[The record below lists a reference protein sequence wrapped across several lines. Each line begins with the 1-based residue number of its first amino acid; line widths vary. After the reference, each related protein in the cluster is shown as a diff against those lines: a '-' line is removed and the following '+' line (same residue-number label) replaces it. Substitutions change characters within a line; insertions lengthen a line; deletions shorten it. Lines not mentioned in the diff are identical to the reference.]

1 MDLATPSGM
10 SDLFEKVARGQIV
23 QAIERLDELTSKLPR
38 AEDAWNA
45 TALELTQAASAHVR
59 YFVIA
64 ENARAIYSNPLS
76 AEVKHVLTKLF
87 HLMSLTWIARF
98 AGDFQIFGG
107 LSPSDLKSFNRKFTG
122 ILSELRPI
130 AVSLVD
136 AFDIHDQSLLS
147 TLGAYD
153 GQVYQRMFDAAL
165 KSPLNKSDVL
175 PAYQK
180 YIKPVLKANI

>member
-1 MDLATPSGM
+1 MDLTTPSGM

-23 QAIERLDELTSKLPR
+23 QAIQRLDELTLKLPR
-38 AEDAWNA
+38 AEDAWNQ
-45 TALELTQAASAHVR
+45 TSLELTQAASAHVR

-64 ENARAIYSNPLS
+64 ENARAIFATQMSK
-76 AEVKHVLTKLF
+76 EVKNVLIKVF

-107 LSPSDLKSFNRKFTG
+107 LSPQDLKDFNGKFCR
-122 ILSELRPI
+122 ILAELRPM

-180 YIKPVLKANI
+180 YIEPVLKANL